1 MSDKVNLSYE
11 KENTTM
17 SEQIDKNVD
26 KDELIEEMTVVLTL
40 DDDEELECVVLTIF
54 EVNKR
59 EYIALLPITETEE
72 DEEESD
78 VYIYR
83 YQENEGS
90 EPKLDNIEDDDE
102 YDAAADAFDE
112 WLDMQE
118 FDEID
123 E

>member
-90 EPKLDNIEDDDE
+90 EPELDNIEDDDE